1 MTVPF
6 WIWSLFLL
14 FVLAVLIL
22 DMKIFHRR
30 EHEIKMREALGWS
43 AVWIV
48 LALAFNVGVY
58 FWHGKIAA
66 MEFLAG
72 YLVEKSL
79 SVDNL
84 FVFLLIFSYFRVPAQ
99 FHHKIL
105 FWGILGALV
114 MRGLFIFCGVTL
126 IQRFE
131 WILLLFGGFLIY
143 TGIKLCFDA
152 EPEIHPEKSR
162 VLRLVRH
169 FFPVTEGYE
178 RGRFFVRRNHRVHAS
193 MMFMVLIFVE
203 TTDVMFAVD
212 SIPAILAITH
222 DPFIVFT
229 SNVFAIFGLR
239 ALYFAVSQLMK
250 LFHFLNYGLAFILSF
265 VGVKMIAA
273 HWQVKIPITI
283 ALGVIGGVLL
293 IAVVASLVW
302 PKKEKP
308 DGAGEGVT
316 DQERKT

>member
-1 MTVPF
+1 MSEPF
-6 WIWSLFLL
+6 WVWSLFIV

-30 EHEIKMREALGWS
+30 EHEIKMKEALGWS
-43 AVWIV
+43 AVWII
-48 LALAFNVGVY
+48 LALVFNVGIY
-58 FWHGKIAA
+58 FWRGRVPA

-84 FVFLLIFSYFRVPAQ
+84 FVFLLIFSYFRVPSQ
-99 FHHKIL
+99 YHHKIL
-105 FWGILGALV
+105 FWGIMGALV

-131 WILLLFGGFLIY
+131 WILLLFGVFLIY
-143 TGIKLCFDA
+143 TGVKLCFGA

-162 VLRLVRH
+162 VLRLVRR
-169 FFPVTEGYE
+169 FFPVTDGYE
-178 RGRFFVRRNHRVHAS
+178 RGRFFVRRNRRITAT
-193 MMFMVLIFVE
+193 MMFLVLIFVE

-239 ALYFAVSQLMK
+239 ALYFAVAQLMK

-265 VGVKMIAA
+265 VGGKMIAA
-273 HWQVKIPITI
+273 HWKIEIPIII
-283 ALGVIGGVLL
+283 ALGVIGGVLAISIL
-293 IAVVASLVW
+293 ASLIW
-302 PKKEKP
+302 PKKEES
-308 DGAGEGVT
+308 A
-316 DQERKT
+316 